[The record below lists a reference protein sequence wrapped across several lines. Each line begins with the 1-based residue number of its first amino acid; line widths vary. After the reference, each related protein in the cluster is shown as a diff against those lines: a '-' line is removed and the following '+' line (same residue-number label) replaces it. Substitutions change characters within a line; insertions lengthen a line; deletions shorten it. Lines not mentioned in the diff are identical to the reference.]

1 MKSMKWTILSSEY
14 LSEHQYFTARR
25 DRCET
30 PDGKIIEAYF
40 VVELPVSVCA
50 VALTKEGEVLMVKQ
64 YRHPIEKSILELPGG
79 FVDPNESPKEAI
91 ARELQEET
99 GYTFSTFTELG
110 KVAANPGVLNNY
122 TYFFLAEGG
131 IETSKQHLDQN
142 EFLVVEKIS
151 LEDLKRDLFEN
162 KIVQS
167 LHVNCIF
174 YALQKMGKLN

>member
-1 MKSMKWTILSSEY
+1 MKSMKWKVLSSEY
-14 LSEHQYFTARR
+14 LSKHQYFTARR

-30 PDGKIIEAYF
+30 PEGKIVEEYF

-64 YRHPIEKSILELPGG
+64 YRHPIEESILELPGG
-79 FVDPNESPKEAI
+79 FVDPNETPAVAI
-91 ARELQEET
+91 ARELKEET
-99 GYTFSTFTELG
+99 GYTFSKFTELG

-131 IETSKQHLDQN
+131 IKTGEQHLDPT

-151 LEDLKRDLFEN
+151 LEDLKKDLLDN

-174 YALQKMGKLN
+174 YALQKMGKL

>member
-1 MKSMKWTILSSEY
+1 MKSMKWKILSSEY

-30 PDGKIIEAYF
+30 PEGKIIEAYF

-79 FVDPNESPKEAI
+79 FVDNNESPKEAI
-91 ARELQEET
+91 ARELMEET
-99 GYTFSTFTELG
+99 GYSFSNFTELG

-131 IETSKQHLDQN
+131 IKTGEQHLDQN

-151 LEDLKRDLFEN
+151 LEDLKKDLLDN

-174 YALQKMGKLN
+174 YALQKMGKL

>member
-14 LSEHQYFTARR
+14 LSKHQYFTARK

-30 PDGKIIEAYF
+30 PEGKIVEEYF

-64 YRHPIEKSILELPGG
+64 YRHPIEESILELPGG
-79 FVDPNESPKEAI
+79 FVDQNETPEVAI
-91 ARELQEET
+91 ARELLEET
-99 GYTFSTFTELG
+99 GYSFSSFTELG
-110 KVAANPGVLNNY
+110 KVAANPGVLNNF

-131 IETSKQHLDQN
+131 IKTSEPHLDQN

-151 LEDLKRDLFEN
+151 LEDLKKDLLDN

-174 YALQKMGKLN
+174 YALKKMGKL

>member
-1 MKSMKWTILSSEY
+1 MKWKILSSEY
-14 LSEHQYFTARR
+14 LSKHQYFTARK

-30 PDGKIIEAYF
+30 PEGEIVEEYF

-64 YRHPIEKSILELPGG
+64 YRHPIEESILELPGG
-79 FVDPNESPKEAI
+79 FVDPNETPAVAI

-99 GYTFSTFTELG
+99 GYSFSTFTELG

-131 IETSKQHLDQN
+131 IKTGEQLLDPN
-142 EFLVVEKIS
+142 EFLVIEKIS
-151 LEDLKRDLFEN
+151 LADLKKDLMDN

-167 LHVNCIF
+167 LHMNCIF
-174 YALQKMGKLN
+174 YALQKMGKL